1 MRYRNFDLWIEAR
14 PAGGYAFRAV
24 AETCGEAHGMAL
36 LDSYTDDLADI
47 QDRLAA
53 GNIDKDFLTDCGK
66 VLYASL
72 FVGDIAALF
81 EQCCTEA
88 LKKDEGVRL
97 RLRILPPEIA
107 TVPWEFLYS
116 PLTEGF
122 LGTSVWTPVVRYL
135 EVTTLLRELE
145 TAPPVR
151 MLLVIPNVLGLDTEA
166 EKGHVVSVLSAL
178 ERYVQYEVLEGNV
191 TRTRLRHALTERQFH
206 LLHFIGHGKFQDERG
221 LLRLNT
227 GDGKEDWLD
236 HVEFA
241 ELLRNSPMKLV
252 VLNSCQGAEVSSA
265 QPLVGMAPALVRQG
279 IPAVVA
285 MRYEIPDDVA
295 LHFAQA
301 FYHSLFKGWASG
313 WVEVAVSHARHA
325 LASQFAN
332 ERALGTPI
340 LFMQVPEGVLFD
352 LVTDNL
358 WHEIGQIFSRKWRQK
373 LQAVERT
380 HIRNIDILEDSQ
392 RPSLHPDA
400 QAALH
405 KEKAELARLKKRLRF
420 RNASLVTAL
429 SISGLIFLLLCFRV
443 LDILPPDVKIESYT
457 VWLGDMFVEKSFH
470 EQIVLVTINEHTE
483 QFLRK
488 PFDRTWRHEHA
499 TLVETLSLAG
509 ARVIAFDMYFKEPT
523 PYDAALAEA
532 MQRAR
537 TRGTAVVVGI
547 ADVNG
552 RDPELVQELRGV
564 VQGWGVLCVG
574 KQWGSAKVV
583 PLAIVKSPR
592 DGRQPVYQVPS
603 LALQAVAAY
612 QEGDILPA
620 NQERKEIEIW
630 NAQRGQ
636 KHDIGFSEMDEVRW
650 FQPSCP
656 AIQKGDAVANVV
668 LDLSP
673 LEMLRRPS
681 SHYAYHEIMPAV
693 APAVLEQFRG
703 KIVVVGVEKEGRDVF
718 HIFRA
723 LHWEERSGVEL
734 HADAINTVWKSAHG
748 QVPIRP
754 LGQGWQWFMLLCL
767 SVVGAGIRYG
777 MSHAPGV
784 WRVGLVLLVL
794 LLYLAGTISLYSQYR
809 VLFNTLYHVGALWA
823 TYWMVGKVEQRWFR

>member
-1 MRYRNFDLWIEAR
+1 MRYHNFDLWIGAR
-14 PAGGYAFRAV
+14 PEGGYALRAV
-24 AETCGEAHGMAL
+24 AETSGEAHGVAL
-36 LDSYTDDLADI
+36 LDPYRGDLADI

-53 GNIDKDFLTDCGK
+53 GNIDKDFLTDCGEF
-66 VLYASL
+66 LYASL

-88 LKKDEGVRL
+88 LKKDEGIRL
-97 RLRILPPEIA
+97 RLRISPPEIA

-116 PLTEGF
+116 PFTEGF

-135 EVTTLLRELE
+135 EVPTLLRELE
-145 TAPPVR
+145 TASPCR
-151 MLLVIPNVLGLDTEA
+151 MLIVIPNVLGLDTEA
-166 EKGHVVSVLSAL
+166 EKEHVVSVLTAL

-206 LLHFIGHGKFQDERG
+206 LLHFIGHGKFQDDCG
-221 LLRLNT
+221 FLRLNT

-252 VLNSCQGAEVSSA
+252 VLNSCQGAEVSSS
-265 QPLVGMAPALVRQG
+265 QPLVGTAPALVRQG

-313 WVEVAVSHARHA
+313 WVEVAISHARHA

-340 LFMQVPEGVLFD
+340 LFLQVPEGVLFD
-352 LVTDNL
+352 LVTDNM
-358 WHEIGQIFSRKWRQK
+358 WHEIWQIFSRRWRQK

-380 HIRNIDILEDSQ
+380 HIRNIAILEDSQ
-392 RPSLHPDA
+392 QPSWHPDT
-400 QAALH
+400 QEALH
-405 KEKAELARLKKRLRF
+405 KEKAELARLKQRLRF

-429 SISGLIFLLLCFRV
+429 SISGLIFLLLCLRV

-457 VWLGDMFVEKSFH
+457 VWLGDMFVEKSFN
-470 EQIVLVTINEHTE
+470 EQIVLVTINKHTE
-483 QFLRK
+483 QSLRK
-488 PFDRTWRHEHA
+488 SFDRTWRHEHA
-499 TLVETLSLAG
+499 MLVETLSLAG
-509 ARVIAFDMYFKEPT
+509 AKVIAFDMYFKEPT
-523 PYDAALAEA
+523 PYDTALAEA
-532 MQRAR
+532 IQRAR

-547 ADVNG
+547 ADIKG
-552 RDPELVQELRGV
+552 HEPEVVQELRGA

-574 KQWGSAKVV
+574 KQWSSAQVV
-583 PLAIVKSPR
+583 PLVTVKSPR
-592 DGRQPVYQVPS
+592 DEGQPVYHVPS
-603 LALQAVAAY
+603 FALQALAAY
-612 QEGDILPA
+612 QEGEILPVDR
-620 NQERKEIEIW
+620 EGKKVELW
-630 NAQRGQ
+630 NAKRGQ

-650 FQPSCP
+650 FQPACP
-656 AIQKGDAVANVV
+656 AIKKGDAVANVV

-673 LEMLRRPS
+673 LETLRRPPL
-681 SHYAYHEIMPAV
+681 HYAYHEIMQAA
-693 APAVLEQFRG
+693 APTTLEQFRG
-703 KIVVVGVEKEGRDVF
+703 KIVVVGVEKEGHDVF

-734 HADAINTVWKSAHG
+734 HADAINTVWKSVHG

-754 LGQGWQWFMLLCL
+754 LGQGWQLLMLLCL
-767 SVVGAGIRYG
+767 SLLGAGIRYG
-777 MSHAPGV
+777 MSHALWV
-784 WRVGLVLLVL
+784 WRMGLMLLVL
-794 LLYLAGTISLYSQYR
+794 FLYLAGTISLYSQYR

-823 TYWMVGKVEQRWFR
+823 AYWVVGKVEQRWFR